1 MKISRIF
8 GWICLILWIV
18 MLVVD
23 IVGYVGG
30 VAASWPKTITAH
42 ILILFFVARDL
53 VDEYFFYPYATIIW
67 PIKRKED
74 NE

>member
-30 VAASWPKTITAH
+30 AVASWPKTITAH

-53 VDEYFFYPYATIIW
+53 AYEYFFYPYMTFTW
-67 PIKRKED
+67 PFERKED